1 MPSRDI
7 IDDDD
12 VDNNNY
18 NNNISKYLL
27 STFPTPTTTLAH
39 YMY

>member
-12 VDNNNY
+12 NNNY
-18 NNNISKYLL
+18 NNNISKHLL
-27 STFPTPTTTLAH
+27 STSPTPTTTLAH
-39 YMY
+39 DMY